1 MSTSRS
7 LFGAVAAGLALVIG
21 AAGAWAQPTPEVSL
35 EYTPSFDPEQFAAS
49 ADPDSI
55 GMTDGA
61 RTAARGAYMA
71 GLVFHVGGPPLDICV
86 RDAGSTAPGCQVGG
100 DLIGT
105 RLRAD
110 LTALYGFGKFD
121 LRFALP
127 LVLHQSSDFAPAM
140 GQEALRSAGVGDPRI
155 GGRYQLWRGGDLAL
169 AGDLSFTI
177 PTGGENFIGDAG
189 WIADPRLLFDWRHG
203 KLAAGASFGYRY
215 RQDPARIAN
224 LYVDDELTWSA
235 AGEYQLTPGRWTA
248 GLALYGRLGL
258 MTPAAD
264 PMAMID
270 IATDLGSEEFPI
282 EALASSRYFV
292 TDKVALDVG
301 VGTALTAGYGA
312 APFRVL
318 AGVQWVNRVKP
329 PLFVDTDRDGIHD
342 EDDRCPREPEDVDG
356 FEDTDGCPEAD
367 NDGDGVADADDGCPL
382 EAEDKDGFDDVDGC
396 PEADNDKDGLAD
408 ADDKCP
414 DQAEDVDGFQDD
426 DGCPDNDNDGDGVPD
441 ASDQCPAELEDVD
454 GFQDDDGC
462 PDVDNDGDGL
472 LDGNDKCPN
481 EAETVNGNADEDGCP
496 DDRPIA
502 VVSGSAIVI
511 NQRVFFDLN
520 RARIKSRSFPILDA
534 VVEVLNANDTLR
546 VRVEG
551 HTDDQGDAT
560 WNEELSQKR
569 SEAVRKYLI
578 KKGIDGARLEAKG
591 YGFSR
596 PMVDGHDEQ
605 ARSQNRR
612 VEFVIISESGGGA
625 PPEPTAPATP

>member
-1 MSTSRS
+1 MRTSRVVVGS
-7 LFGAVAAGLALVIG
+7 MSAALALALG
-21 AAGAWAQPTPEVSL
+21 AAGAWAQPAPEVSL

-49 ADPDSI
+49 ADPSSI

-61 RTAARGAYMA
+61 RVAARGAYMA

-121 LRFALP
+121 LRVALP
-127 LVLHQSSDFAPAM
+127 LVLHQSSDFAPGM
-140 GQEALRSAGVGDPRI
+140 GQEALRSAGVGDPRL

-189 WIADPRLLFDWRHG
+189 WIADPRILFDWRHD

-224 LYVDDELTWSA
+224 LYVDDELTWSV
-235 AGEYQLTPGRWTA
+235 AGEYQLKPDRWTA

-258 MTPAAD
+258 MTPDPDPAAMVD
-264 PMAMID
+264 V
-270 IATDLGSEEFPI
+270 ATDLGSEEFPI

-292 TDKVALDVG
+292 TDKLALDVG

-342 EDDRCPREPEDVDG
+342 EDDRCPLEP
-356 FEDTDGCPEAD
+356 
-367 NDGDGVADADDGCPL
+367 
-382 EAEDKDGFDDVDGC
+382 EDKDGFADVDGC

-408 ADDKCP
+408 GDDKCP
-414 DQAEDVDGFQDD
+414 DEAEDMDGFQDD

-441 ASDQCPAELEDVD
+441 ASDKCPADLEDMD

-462 PDVDNDGDGL
+462 PDADNDGDGL
-472 LDGNDKCPN
+472 VDANDKCPN

-511 NQRVFFDLN
+511 NQRVFFDVD

-534 VVEVLNANDTLR
+534 VVEVLKANDTLR

-551 HTDDQGDAT
+551 HTDDQGDEQ
-560 WNEELSQKR
+560 WNLELSQKR

-578 KKGIDGARLEAKG
+578 KKGIDAARLEAQG
-591 YGFSR
+591 FGFSR
-596 PMVDGHDEQ
+596 PMVDGKDEK
-605 ARSQNRR
+605 ARAQNRR
-612 VEFVIISESGGGA
+612 VEFVIISEPGGA
-625 PPEPTAPATP
+625 TP